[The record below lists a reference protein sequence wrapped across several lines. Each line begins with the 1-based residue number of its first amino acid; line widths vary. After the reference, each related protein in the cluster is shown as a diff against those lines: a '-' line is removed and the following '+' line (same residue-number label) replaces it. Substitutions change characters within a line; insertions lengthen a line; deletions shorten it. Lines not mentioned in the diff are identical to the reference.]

1 MSGAMKTFLDRIGS
15 WVHTLALSGK
25 MGIVVT
31 VTDQSGQE
39 FVSYY
44 LQKLLL
50 QMGCNVVGEYKV
62 VALEELDQEEV
73 IERIV
78 SNIVKAF
85 SDQEQYISTADLEN
99 TFQYL
104 KARFV
109 NADMEQY
116 KDESYE
122 IKYWYADVLF
132 EDVHIPASA
141 LIGKE
146 GEGFKIAMKTLEQGR
161 AGVGSGC
168 VGIMKAAME
177 VCVKYAQERT
187 TMGKPIYKNQAI
199 SSKIADM
206 EIAIETSRAIGMKV
220 AALLDAGDPLA
231 ATLGPIAK
239 CYCSDALNRVTTEA
253 VQILGGYGY
262 MRDYPVEKLMRDA
275 KIFQIFEGT
284 NEIQRVVISGNVIR
298 KNKIK

>member
-1 MSGAMKTFLDRIGS
+1 MGSYFGTFREN
-15 WVHTLALSGK
+15 
-25 MGIVVT
+25 GIVVT

-116 KDESYE
+116 KDES
-122 IKYWYADVLF
+122 
-132 EDVHIPASA
+132 
-141 LIGKE
+141 
-146 GEGFKIAMKTLEQGR
+146 
-161 AGVGSGC
+161 
-168 VGIMKAAME
+168 
-177 VCVKYAQERT
+177 
-187 TMGKPIYKNQAI
+187 
-199 SSKIADM
+199 
-206 EIAIETSRAIGMKV
+206 
-220 AALLDAGDPLA
+220 
-231 ATLGPIAK
+231 
-239 CYCSDALNRVTTEA
+239 
-253 VQILGGYGY
+253 
-262 MRDYPVEKLMRDA
+262 
-275 KIFQIFEGT
+275 
-284 NEIQRVVISGNVIR
+284 
-298 KNKIK
+298 